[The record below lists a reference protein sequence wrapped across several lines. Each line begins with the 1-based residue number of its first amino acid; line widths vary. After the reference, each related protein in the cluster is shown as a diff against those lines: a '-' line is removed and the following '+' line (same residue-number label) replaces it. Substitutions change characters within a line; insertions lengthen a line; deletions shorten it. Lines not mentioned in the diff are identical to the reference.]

1 MTLWP
6 PRFADILSKLLMTL
20 GVVTSEA
27 LRDVFDPVG
36 AEGHLHSI
44 PSLVH
49 VEHSG
54 RTSSHCEQD

>member
-1 MTLWP
+1 
-6 PRFADILSKLLMTL
+6 MTL